1 MATRKKP
8 QRKSSFLTQLGRN
21 IRAGTR
27 LALWR
32 RVTAREFSV
41 SLDQA
46 VGLVAVSVLL
56 DALADWIRVE
66 GAGEFSRWAL
76 AYQALIIVL
85 AMLAVYVMTRWLARR
100 DRFLPAF
107 VMVLTLTPFFTVVHT
122 LVMKLAAGATSVAA
136 QWALFVLFYV
146 VLLWFLVAVFRGLR
160 ALAPISVPRAVGAV
174 AAYIVVAIVPAT
186 LFGPVDFFRQT
197 YERTGAQAP
206 RIDAEELFYAQ
217 PARLAGAQTALR
229 RQRPGVVDLYFVG
242 FAPYA
247 YQDVF
252 LKEVTTIRD
261 LFDERF
267 DTRGRSTLLI
277 NHRTTMNDVP
287 LASASNLA
295 RMLRHLGRRM
305 DTREDVLF
313 LYLTSHGSSR
323 HELSVEFWPLPLND
337 VTPETLR
344 RALDESG
351 IRWRVIVISACY
363 SGGFIEKL
371 RDDHTLIF
379 TSARANRES
388 FGCEAGNDFTY
399 FGEAM
404 FGEALRD
411 TVSFIEAFAGA
422 LRRIDE
428 RERRERLTPS
438 EPQLHAGAA
447 ILDKLAA
454 IERRLARRQPPA
466 LAGDGRGSTPSTGQE
481 ASCEQTRC

>member
-1 MATRKKP
+1 
-8 QRKSSFLTQLGRN
+8 
-21 IRAGTR
+21 
-27 LALWR
+27 
-32 RVTAREFSV
+32 
-41 SLDQA
+41 
-46 VGLVAVSVLL
+46 
-56 DALADWIRVE
+56 
-66 GAGEFSRWAL
+66 
-76 AYQALIIVL
+76 
-85 AMLAVYVMTRWLARR
+85 
-100 DRFLPAF
+100 
-107 VMVLTLTPFFTVVHT
+107 
-122 LVMKLAAGATSVAA
+122 
-136 QWALFVLFYV
+136 
-146 VLLWFLVAVFRGLR
+146 
-160 ALAPISVPRAVGAV
+160 
-174 AAYIVVAIVPAT
+174 
-186 LFGPVDFFRQT
+186 
-197 YERTGAQAP
+197 
-206 RIDAEELFYAQ
+206 
-217 PARLAGAQTALR
+217 
-229 RQRPGVVDLYFVG
+229 
-242 FAPYA
+242 
-247 YQDVF
+247 
-252 LKEVTTIRD
+252 
-261 LFDERF
+261 
-267 DTRGRSTLLI
+267 
-277 NHRTTMNDVP
+277 MNDVP

-379 TSARANRES
+379 TSARANRVS